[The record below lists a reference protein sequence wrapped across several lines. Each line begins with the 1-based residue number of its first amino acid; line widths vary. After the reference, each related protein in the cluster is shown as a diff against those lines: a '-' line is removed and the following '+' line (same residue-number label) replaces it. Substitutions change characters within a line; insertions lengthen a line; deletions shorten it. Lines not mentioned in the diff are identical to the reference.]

1 MEYYSTEK
9 VNDHLTVIL
18 SLTGELLYL
27 TEGQEKAAI

>member
-9 VNDHLTVIL
+9 INDHLTVIR

-27 TEGQEKAAI
+27 AEGQEKAAI